1 MLATDT
7 ADAPRVAI
15 VNRGMANRY
24 WAGDE
29 PLGKRIRLPDGAWAE
44 IVGVASDAK
53 FRLFTSNSTPFLYLP
68 HQQNPVARAT
78 LVVRT
83 EAESGALASELR
95 AAILE
100 TDRTVPIL
108 SMRTMEDFYYANAQN
123 LNTVVVR
130 TIAGMGTMG
139 LALALIG
146 LYGLTA
152 YTVSRRTREIG
163 IRMAVGAVPKSVLQ
177 MILRQGTLPSVG
189 GIAGGMVASI
199 AVGGL
204 VQGIIPGTATDALTF
219 LLIVPVVVVV
229 VMLAAYIPARRA
241 ARIDP
246 LMALRQD

>member
-1 MLATDT
+1 
-7 ADAPRVAI
+7 
-15 VNRGMANRY
+15 
-24 WAGDE
+24 
-29 PLGKRIRLPDGAWAE
+29 
-44 IVGVASDAK
+44 
-53 FRLFTSNSTPFLYLP
+53 
-68 HQQNPVARAT
+68 
-78 LVVRT
+78 
-83 EAESGALASELR
+83 
-95 AAILE
+95 
-100 TDRTVPIL
+100 
-108 SMRTMEDFYYANAQN
+108 MEDFYYANAQN

-139 LALALIG
+139 LVLALIG

-163 IRMAVGAVPKSVLQ
+163 IRIAVGAVPTSVLR

-189 GIAGGMVASI
+189 GIAGGVVASI

-204 VQGIIPGTATDALTF
+204 VQGIIPGTATDVITF
-219 LLIVPVVVVV
+219 LLIVPVVVMV

>member
-1 MLATDT
+1 M
-7 ADAPRVAI
+7 AI

-24 WAGDE
+24 WPGDE
-29 PLGKRIRLPDGAWAE
+29 PLGKRIRLTDGAWAE
-44 IVGVASDAK
+44 IVGVAADAK

-68 HQQNPVARAT
+68 HQQNPSTRAT

-83 EAESGALASELR
+83 EAESEALASELR
-95 AAILE
+95 TTIHE
-100 TDRTVPIL
+100 TDRAVPIL
-108 SMRTMEDFYYANAQN
+108 SMRTMEAFYYANAQN

-139 LALALIG
+139 LVLALVG

-152 YTVSRRTREIG
+152 YAVSRRTREIG
-163 IRMAVGAVPKSVLQ
+163 IRIAVGAVPTSVLR
-177 MILRQGTLPSVG
+177 MILRQGITALGRRASLAGVFASVG
-189 GIAGGMVASI
+189 GRWPH
-199 AVGGL
+199 
-204 VQGIIPGTATDALTF
+204 PGRLSRHRADTITY